1 MPGLVIDIVDLPRP
15 AGSVKSLHLSTP
27 APAQLGNEVI
37 GVLEGSDLDIEVTLT
52 SMDEGVLA
60 QARAQCR
67 IHGECVRCL
76 RDLDEERTVSI
87 DELYFLPE
95 AIEAQRAQGDEEAED
110 LLELGETT
118 LDLEPA
124 LRDAIIPTLPLRP
137 LCRPECPGLCPECG
151 ERMEDLPADHHHEV
165 IDPRWAALAG
175 FMDQAAGSA
184 GPGPESGDA
193 EGAAGDGPGG
203 GPDQGG
209 PHRDEGV

>member
-15 AGSVKSLHLSTP
+15 AGSVKRLRLSAP
-27 APAQLGNEVI
+27 APARLGNEVI
-37 GVLEGSDLDIEVTLT
+37 GVPEGSGLDIEVTLT

-110 LLELGETT
+110 LLELGEST

-137 LCRPECPGLCPECG
+137 LCRPDCPGLCPECG
-151 ERMEDLPADHHHEV
+151 ERLEDLPAGHHHEV

-175 FMDQAAGSA
+175 FVDRAAGPASPGSEA
-184 GPGPESGDA
+184 GADD
-193 EGAAGDGPGG
+193 AAGHAPGGEPGG
-203 GPDQGG
+203 GR
-209 PHRDEGV
+209 HRGEGA